1 MTSDEWR
8 VEMKRLITS
17 VNLTADDRRRIE
29 EVWPEE
35 ADECRVVVE
44 DGFLCA
50 RFLKTHERF
59 ERIRRITGYLTG
71 TLDKWNDAKRAEER
85 DRVKHALRNE
95 GPGCAGNEGPA
106 FGVNEGTACGRNEG
120 SACGGNGGS
129 DHEGEVEG
137 AAADGARCG
146 GVPCGDLAGG
156 ASRGPHVVEVAR

>member
-1 MTSDEWR
+1 
-8 VEMKRLITS
+8 MKRLITS
-17 VNLTADDRRRIE
+17 VSLTADDRRRIE

-85 DRVKHALRNE
+85 DRVKHAVANE
-95 GPGCAGNEGPA
+95 GPGCAGNEG
-106 FGVNEGTACGRNEG
+106 TAGGRNEG
-120 SACGGNGGS
+120 SGDAGN
-129 DHEGEVEG
+129 EGRP
-137 AAADGARCG
+137 AA
-146 GVPCGDLAGG
+146 
-156 ASRGPHVVEVAR
+156 E

>member
-1 MTSDEWR
+1 
-8 VEMKRLITS
+8 MKRLITS
-17 VNLTADDRRRIE
+17 ANRTADDRRRIE

-50 RFLKTHERF
+50 RFLRTHERF

-71 TLDKWNDAKRAEER
+71 TLDKWNNAKRAEER
-85 DRVKHALRNE
+85 DRVRHAVAND
-95 GPGCAGNEGPA
+95 GPGCAGNEVPA
-106 FGVNEGTACGRNEG
+106 FGGNDGTACGRNEG

-137 AAADGARCG
+137 CAADGARG
-146 GVPCGDLAGG
+146 ADLPGRDGARGVAGEPAVVDLGNA
-156 ASRGPHVVEVAR
+156 EC